1 MHNGAHNFM
10 VTLISDTI
18 LLFTML
24 VGLFRVNKSIHGS
37 FGLGRLLWKQVR
49 FLRFSNWALSSTA
62 RFVRSAFQGII
73 WLLLAAAVEIP
84 PVVRLL
90 TSQLSFH

>member
-1 MHNGAHNFM
+1 MHDGAHNFM

-24 VGLFRVNKSIHGS
+24 VGLFRVNQGIHGS
-37 FGLGRLLWKQVR
+37 FGVGRLLWKQVR
-49 FLRFSNWALSSTA
+49 FLRFSSWALSLTTRFMCST
-62 RFVRSAFQGII
+62 FQGVI

-84 PVVRLL
+84 PVVCLL
-90 TSQLSFH
+90 TSQLSFR